1 MYPRRKVHLPA
12 LAMACVVAL
21 GVTLGVPLAMQQH
34 AGDAAALAA
43 AAPHTDGRTPAVV
56 VATRDDA
63 VMAPGT
69 IRIEVVAQ
77 KRPTSRW
84 WSSLV
89 HLPTT

>member
-12 LAMACVVAL
+12 LAMACAVAL
-21 GVTLGVPLAMQQH
+21 GVTLGVPLAMEQR
-34 AGDAAALAA
+34 AGVAALAA
-43 AAPHTDGRTPAVV
+43 AAPHTDGRAPV
-56 VATRDDA
+56 VAAAARDDT
-63 VMAPGT
+63 VMATGT
-69 IRIEVVAQ
+69 IRVEVVAQ